1 MKKFLTVLL
10 MLTLVLSLV
19 ACGGEKF
26 DPSAKSEGVM
36 TYEEYAAAAVEAE
49 VVIEGFVQ
57 ASQKYS
63 AEYGNTSLYLQD
75 PDGAYFVYRLACT
88 AEDAAKFVPGTRVK
102 ITGYKSEWSGEVEI
116 VDATFEI
123 LEGTWLAEALDVTE
137 LLGTDDLIKNQNKF
151 VSFKGM
157 KVEASKDANGND
169 VPFLYSWDGSGDVGS
184 DLYFNVSFNGQIYN
198 FTVETDLCNAESDIY
213 KAVQALQIGD
223 VIDLEGFLYWYE
235 GANPH
240 ITALSK

>member
-19 ACGGEKF
+19 ACGEKF

-36 TYEEYAAAAVEAE
+36 TYADFEAAALETE

-75 PDGAYFVYRLACT
+75 PDGAYFVYRLACS

-102 ITGYKSEWSGEVEI
+102 ITGYKAEWSGEVEI
-116 VDATFEI
+116 IDATFEI
-123 LEGTWLAEALDVTE
+123 LEGTWVAEAMDVTSI
-137 LLGTDDLIKNQNKF
+137 LASDDLIKNQNKF

-184 DLYFNVSFNGQIYN
+184 DLYFNVSVNGATYN
-198 FTVETDLCNAESDIY
+198 FTVETDLCGADSDVY

-223 VIDLEGFLYWYE
+223 VIDLEGFLYWYN

-240 ITALSK
+240 ITSVVVK